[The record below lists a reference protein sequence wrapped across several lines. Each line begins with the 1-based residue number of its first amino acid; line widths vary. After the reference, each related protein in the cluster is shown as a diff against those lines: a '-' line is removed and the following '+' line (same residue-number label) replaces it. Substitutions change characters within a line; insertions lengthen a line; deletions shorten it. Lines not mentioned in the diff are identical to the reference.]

1 MQLKVNGEDRTLEK
15 PLSIAEFLALHQLVA
30 KMLVVEHNGVI
41 VPRDKY
47 AETRLH
53 SGDEIE
59 IVQMMAGG

>member
-30 KMLVVEHNGVI
+30 KMLVVEHNGTI

-47 AETRLH
+47 AEVLLQ